1 MTAENCP
8 YRSNR
13 VMQDNYKI
21 CYKDGGEY
29 ECIPN
34 RCPYLIIKNSKL
46 NLPNLP
52 EDTQIDM
59 TQEEILDIYNLYQ
72 ENKSIKDASDELKFP
87 EQEQEEVR

>member
-13 VMQDNYKI
+13 VIQDNYGI
-21 CYKDGGEY
+21 CYKDGGEC

-34 RCPYLIIKNSKL
+34 GCPYLIIENSKF

-52 EDTQIDM
+52 EYTQI
-59 TQEEILDIYNLYQ
+59 
-72 ENKSIKDASDELKFP
+72 
-87 EQEQEEVR
+87 